1 MDHGGPVADH
11 TPRHTSLERTHIM
24 DLTRL
29 SDEDLATHKREVL
42 IEEERRQA
50 RDQIPAQIADLTAR
64 FIDAGGDPNDLPVFN
79 E

>member
-1 MDHGGPVADH
+1 MNLNELP
-11 TPRHTSLERTHIM
+11 
-24 DLTRL
+24 
-29 SDEDLATHKREVL
+29 DEELDNLRRQVL

-64 FIDAGGDPNDLPVFN
+64 FIDAGGDPADLPPVRP